1 MEAIKQEKNPEEIKD
16 IIEVI
21 ADDDTPAPSSGEVR
35 NYDFKHPKLVSKE
48 IMRIL
53 HNIHE
58 EFSRNLTRILSNALG
73 LRVEI
78 MVWDIDQVVI
88 SEYLNSIE
96 APNVLYL
103 FKIEEF
109 DDWALMQIDPGFC
122 MFLIE
127 RQSGSDDEL
136 IGPRRVMTRIEEKIL
151 SRTTNKILS
160 ELSQAWSSHIGV
172 TIKQF
177 NYESKP
183 ENIHTIPA
191 VEPALVVEFQVIVG
205 EQPVMMNICYPYD
218 LLKEPMNN
226 FFYKSDRKILKEALS
241 PEQQEEYEKHL
252 KNVMIPLQALL
263 GQTKITVNQLIS
275 LQDGDIIKLEQ
286 QIDEPLLIKVN
297 QKGMM
302 KGYPGAINGKRAVKI
317 FDINNEQKRAGDGAD
332 G

>member
-1 MEAIKQEKNPEEIKD
+1 MEAIKEQENPEEVKD

-21 ADDDTPAPSSGEVR
+21 AEDENPSPAKDVVK

-58 EFSRNLTRILSNALG
+58 EFARNLTRILSNALA

-78 MVWDIDQVVI
+78 VVWNIDQVVI
-88 SEYLNSIE
+88 SEYLNSID
-96 APNVLYL
+96 APSVLYL

-151 SRTTNKILS
+151 SRTTNKILN
-160 ELSQAWSSHIGV
+160 ELSQAWSAHIGF
-172 TIKQF
+172 TINHF
-177 NYESKP
+177 TYESKP

-205 EQPVMMNICYPYD
+205 DQPVTMNICYPYD
-218 LLKEPMNN
+218 LLKDPMNK
-226 FFYKSDRKILKEALS
+226 FFYKSDRKIVKESLS
-241 PEQQEEYEKHL
+241 DEQKKEYEKHL
-252 KNVMIPLQALL
+252 KSVMVPLQALL
-263 GQTKITVNQLIS
+263 GQTKITVNEL
-275 LQDGDIIKLEQ
+275 LKLKHGDVIKLEQ
-286 QIDEPLLIKVN
+286 QIDEPLTIQVRNSSL
-297 QKGMM
+297 MT
-302 KGYPGAINGKRAVKI
+302 GYPGAVNGIRAVKI
-317 FDINNEQKRAGDGAD
+317 FDISDVQIKGENGSEA
-332 G
+332 